1 MRSGVVV
8 LGPGESVGRHST
20 GTREELIVV
29 LEGRGEVR
37 IEGAAAL
44 AIEAGLAA
52 YVPPATAHDVVNR
65 GEVPLRYVYVVAE
78 GMAPDGA
85 QPTGRGKAAP

>member
-8 LGPGESVGRHST
+8 LDPGESVGRHST
-20 GTREELIVV
+20 GSREELIVV
-29 LEGRGEVR
+29 LEGKGELL
-37 IEGAAAL
+37 IEEAGPL

-52 YVPPATAHDVVNR
+52 YVPPAMSHDVVNR

-78 GMAPDGA
+78 GMASDRA
-85 QPTGRGKAAP
+85 QPESGR